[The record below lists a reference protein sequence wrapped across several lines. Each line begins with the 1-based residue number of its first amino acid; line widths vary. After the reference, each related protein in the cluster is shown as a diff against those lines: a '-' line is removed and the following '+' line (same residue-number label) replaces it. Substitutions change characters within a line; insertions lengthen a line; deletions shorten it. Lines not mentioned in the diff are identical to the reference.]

1 MAPPRSRSPFRSP
14 SPPPSPR
21 LPHRGLTE
29 KAPPP
34 PVPFRD
40 SVRRPR
46 APSGEATVPPEEGV
60 GEKWRGEGSGVCHI
74 CVISWGDVFSD
85 WNGVGY
91 FNTTSTTLGPVRQT
105 STPCFPTPSSI
116 QKRSARSGTFATL
129 KKWPTSRS
137 APLWERHGASAFG
150 ATPQLLQPLQEL
162 SSERRPAEQALI
174 VYLHATSNISIVKEA
189 QTMLDPD
196 LFNIIRFTIAAIPF
210 VPFLLKS
217 LRDMQVVLRG
227 VELGVWVT
235 LAYLTQSIG
244 LVTADAGRASFIS
257 ALTVIIV
264 PFLDG
269 ILGAEIPAY
278 TWLGAFLS
286 VLGVGILELSGS
298 PPCVG
303 DLLTLLSAFCFG
315 IHMLR
320 TEHISRKMKKENF
333 LPLVG
338 CQVVVVAVV
347 SAVSFIVKCFL
358 QNVVPWNLKSG
369 TPTELFSMMSSFP
382 WLAILYTGIIATTF
396 CLWAE
401 IVAMRDVSA
410 TETAIIYGLEPVW
423 GATFAWAIH
432 GERWGITGLIGAI
445 FIIVDHYCEV
455 IRQVVSMTLQQ
466 DLTTIMAS
474 CTRNGKLTRLT
485 KIGVAWLTGGL
496 SN

>member
-1 MAPPRSRSPFRSP
+1 
-14 SPPPSPR
+14 
-21 LPHRGLTE
+21 
-29 KAPPP
+29 
-34 PVPFRD
+34 
-40 SVRRPR
+40 
-46 APSGEATVPPEEGV
+46 
-60 GEKWRGEGSGVCHI
+60 
-74 CVISWGDVFSD
+74 
-85 WNGVGY
+85 
-91 FNTTSTTLGPVRQT
+91 
-105 STPCFPTPSSI
+105 
-116 QKRSARSGTFATL
+116 
-129 KKWPTSRS
+129 
-137 APLWERHGASAFG
+137 
-150 ATPQLLQPLQEL
+150 
-162 SSERRPAEQALI
+162 
-174 VYLHATSNISIVKEA
+174 
-189 QTMLDPD
+189 MLDPD
-196 LFNIIRFTIAAIPF
+196 LFNIIRFTIASIPF

-217 LRDMQVVLRG
+217 LRDMQVVIRG

-286 VLGVGILELSGS
+286 ALGVGILELSGS

-303 DLLTLLSAFCFG
+303 DLLTLVSAFCFG

-333 LPLVG
+333 LALVG
-338 CQVVVVAVV
+338 C
-347 SAVSFIVKCFL
+347 
-358 QNVVPWNLKSG
+358 QNVVPWNLKSR

-445 FIIVDHYCEV
+445 FIIAGSLMV
-455 IRQVVSMTLQQ
+455 QVLGSFLDIDVSEDSYQMN
-466 DLTTIMAS
+466 S
-474 CTRNGKLTRLT
+474 
-485 KIGVAWLTGGL
+485 
-496 SN
+496 